1 MHRRGPAWLVPA
13 IVVVLGVLV
22 ACSESGGDGDE
33 STPAASA
40 DTPDTGSDEPTTPTV
55 AEGLEEFCGPME
67 ALANYNSDT
76 PQPDTSGDWES
87 VQQQLLDAAGAALP
101 LYDDAVAVAP
111 DDVRGEL
118 EVLREY
124 NAELIGLT
132 EQATSVQDLLAT
144 MPAPSDEVLTATEDL
159 DAYIQENCGFGLASL

>member
-1 MHRRGPAWLVPA
+1 
-13 IVVVLGVLV
+13 
-22 ACSESGGDGDE
+22 
-33 STPAASA
+33 
-40 DTPDTGSDEPTTPTV
+40 
-55 AEGLEEFCGPME
+55 ME

-132 EQATSVQDLLAT
+132 EQATSVRISWPPCRLRPT
-144 MPAPSDEVLTATEDL
+144 RS
-159 DAYIQENCGFGLASL
+159 